1 MLIKNVQEAIVEA
14 RKFIEEAEELLR
26 ANLPDELR
34 KKPRAGLSYGCSRES
49 GIVRARSLI
58 LWRLLSKMR
67 NETHY
72 TQERRRG

>member
-1 MLIKNVQEAIVEA
+1 MLTKNVQEAIVEA
-14 RKFIEEAEELLR
+14 RKFIEAAEELLR
-26 ANLPDELR
+26 TNLPDELR
-34 KKPRAGLSYGCSRES
+34 ADLSYGCPRES
-49 GIVRARSLI
+49 GIVKARSLI

>member
-1 MLIKNVQEAIVEA
+1 MLIKNVQEAIAEA

-26 ANLPDELR
+26 TNLPDELR
-34 KKPRAGLSYGCSRES
+34 GPRTDLSYGCPRES
-49 GIVRARSLI
+49 GIVKARSLI

-67 NETHY
+67 NETPY